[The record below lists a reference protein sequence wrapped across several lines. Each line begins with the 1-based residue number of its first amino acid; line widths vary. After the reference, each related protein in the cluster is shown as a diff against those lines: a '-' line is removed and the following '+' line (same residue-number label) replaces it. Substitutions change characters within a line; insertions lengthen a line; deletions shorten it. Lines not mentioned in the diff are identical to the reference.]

1 LHNDTGQH
9 RTHNTRYSC
18 KRVGDSQQN
27 TGVLRCYIQWVNAVK
42 WNLFGSDLSDF
53 SKLKK
58 NNNNNY
64 LNPDQANAPR
74 PTANVK
80 QNIDP
85 ISDLEFDAKYMNIV
99 WLTKAPQLKT
109 FLTYESKSKFIY
121 CSSYIR
127 RTYLCCSEYFIF
139 SKPVHKEPTKLENN
153 GHDEI
158 W

>member
-1 LHNDTGQH
+1 MKF
-9 RTHNTRYSC
+9 R
-18 KRVGDSQQN
+18 
-27 TGVLRCYIQWVNAVK
+27 
-42 WNLFGSDLSDF
+42 NLFGSDLSDF

-58 NNNNNY
+58 NSNNNY

-109 FLTYESKSKFIY
+109 FLTYESNSKFIY

-127 RTYLCCSEYFIF
+127 RIYIYIL
-139 SKPVHKEPTKLENN
+139 V
-153 GHDEI
+153 
-158 W
+158 